1 MDSYKP
7 GSWLLYASLE
17 VLFLVNIAE
26 FLYPGYSV
34 SQNYISDLGVRPEPH
49 GILLR
54 ERELE
59 KFVLAR
65 VPIQDLDCSSFRI
78 EDA

>member
-1 MDSYKP
+1 MDSYEP

-49 GILLR
+49 GIPKGHAYFVTDGSDGRWGERLLC
-54 ERELE
+54 
-59 KFVLAR
+59 FCPWVT
-65 VPIQDLDCSSFRI
+65 
-78 EDA
+78 